1 MIKSKISL
9 ITALMG
15 MSAAVVT
22 HATVF
27 YSDNF
32 DGYSDGPLADTANW
46 SRAPSSANPSNY
58 PVISGG
64 AVSFDWNNVSNDT
77 VFAANHTV
85 DSADIVES
93 GMLYAS
99 FTFNASRAPSSAVG
113 DVEYP
118 GFFGFRNS
126 DGSAT
131 RGRIGINPGSTS
143 GTLSLG
149 VSSGTQQQSGYSF
162 SSIDLS
168 TNTTYTVVLGYN
180 VDTTGAQ
187 LWINP
192 ANSAATPVVTVAGTN
207 SQRGIRRVALN
218 LRNKVQTNVDLGAF
232 TLDNLV
238 VATTLAEVGVA
249 AVPEPA
255 TVSLISGSFLLGL
268 VAFRRRLRR

>member
-32 DGYSDGPLADTANW
+32 DGYTNGPLADTANW
-46 SRAPSSANPSNY
+46 SRAPSSANPSSF

-64 AVSFDWNNVSNDT
+64 AVSFDWNNVSDDT

-85 DSADIVES
+85 DSANIVES

-126 DGSAT
+126 DGSAV

-143 GTLSLG
+143 GTFNLG
-149 VSSGTQQQSGYSF
+149 ISSGSQNQSAYTF
-162 SSIDLS
+162 SAIDLNP
-168 TNTTYTVVLGYN
+168 NTTYTVVFGYN
-180 VDTTGAQ
+180 VDTTGGQ

-192 ANSAATPVVTVAGTN
+192 TNSAASPDATIAGSN

-218 LRNKVQTNVDLGAF
+218 IRNKVETNVDLGAF

-249 AVPEPA
+249 AVPEPT
-255 TVSLISGSFLLGL
+255 TVSLISGLFLLGL